1 VRSTIRAEKA
11 VPPAEIAVPSAREIS
26 VSTPIQTPTNGLTWQ
41 SHSFSQL
48 QNNPARQSK
57 QQRKGQSTL
66 HDERRTPQAPS
77 RDLIGPVTKPNPGE
91 AHQLLSPNRQS
102 NNGCRQSNLCNQQ
115 PIEQAQHQHPKDAKA
130 QLKQSKMKAK
140 TNNTHQ
146 RLNGIALHELYEG
159 KGRIEQD
166 FFESINR

>member
-1 VRSTIRAEKA
+1 M
-11 VPPAEIAVPSAREIS
+11 SALQLVWFKRDLRTVDHRPLVEALKRGPVLPLYVVEPELWQQPDTS
-26 VSTPIQTPTNGLTWQ
+26 ERPTWQ

-66 HDERRTPQAPS
+66 HDERRAPQAPS
-77 RDLIGPVTKPNPGE
+77 RDLIRPVTKPNPGE

-130 QLKQSKMKAK
+130 QLKQSKTKAK
-140 TNNTHQ
+140 TNNPHQ
-146 RLNGIALHELYEG
+146 RLNGIALHELL
-159 KGRIEQD
+159 
-166 FFESINR
+166 